1 MDANLGSRGLMVIS
15 LAAEE
20 ESGIQL
26 SGAELNPNV
35 TEKWEN
41 HMSRLLAN

>member
-1 MDANLGSRGLMVIS
+1 MVKS
-15 LAAEE
+15 LAAE

-26 SGAELNPNV
+26 IGAELNPNV

-41 HMSRLLAN
+41 HMSLLLAN